1 MPKLSPRDAVKVY
14 QVSRA
19 TLIKALSDGTISAE
33 RTDAGHWRIDP
44 AELRRVYSPR
54 VSQAAVGRTKPNQMN
69 RSEPDQKADVGHDI
83 STRLA
88 VAEAA
93 LEAEREKTTLL
104 QRHLDDV
111 RRMLPPPES
120 LGDPALR
127 KRPRSWWPWDT
138 NK

>member
-1 MPKLSPRDAVKVY
+1 MPKLSLREATRLFA
-14 QVSRA
+14 VSRA
-19 TLIKALSDGTISAE
+19 TLNKNLAKGKVSGSRD
-33 RTDAGHWRIDP
+33 DAGHWRIDT
-44 AELRRVYSPR
+44 AELMRVYSPR
-54 VSQAAVGRTKPNQMN
+54 EAVGWTKPDQVS
-69 RSEPDQKADVGHDI
+69 RTEPDQKADVGHDI

-88 VAEAA
+88 VAESA
-93 LEAEREKTTLL
+93 LEAEREKNAML

-120 LGDPALR
+120 PGYPAFR

>member
-1 MPKLSPRDAVKVY
+1 MPKLSPRDVVKLY

-19 TLIKALSDGTISAE
+19 TLMKALSDGTISAE
-33 RTDAGHWRIDP
+33 KTDAGHWRIDP

-54 VSQAAVGRTKPNQMN
+54 LSQAAVGRTKPDQVS

-93 LEAEREKTTLL
+93 LDAEREKSALL

-120 LGDPALR
+120 AGGPAMR
-127 KRPRSWWPWDT
+127 KKPRSWWPW
-138 NK
+138 